1 MLHLITKSAITLL
14 DADKKEIVSWTPD
27 KEYTSVIISA
37 PSVKEGG
44 QYTLTAGET
53 TENITMDSLIYGNAQ
68 GTGQVP
74 VDGQNDRRQ
83 GTPLR
88 YEISESAANDL
99 FDFCSA
105 PLFFCHKVLTNE
117 RYLVI

>member
-1 MLHLITKSAITLL
+1 MGAGSSGMAQSFGEDSTQGVIFVAMNSQSSKSAITLL

-44 QYTLTAGET
+44 QYTLTAEET

-68 GTGQVP
+68 GMGQAP
-74 VDGQNDRRQ
+74 GNGQNDRKQ
-83 GTPLR
+83 GTPPDMR
-88 YEISESAANDL
+88 
-99 FDFCSA
+99 
-105 PLFFCHKVLTNE
+105 
-117 RYLVI
+117 